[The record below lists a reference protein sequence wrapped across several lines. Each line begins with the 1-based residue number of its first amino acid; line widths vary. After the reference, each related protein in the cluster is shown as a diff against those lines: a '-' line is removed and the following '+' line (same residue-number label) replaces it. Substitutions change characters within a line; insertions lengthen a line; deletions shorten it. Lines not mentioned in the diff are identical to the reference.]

1 MRRAE
6 GRHVQAYPSPTAEP
20 LLLNRERAA
29 SAGIGR
35 GSAVCDQAGSA
46 RLRQRGT
53 TGSAGGSVL
62 GVFRFRPRD
71 GDSAKGQG
79 RPGHHRPRQRYD
91 RSVVPVRPQVGACLL
106 EHPRGDAHAR
116 PERYARQR
124 VQGDSMSIHRPVLGW
139 HFLKEDGLTQYS
151 PRKKVVVGEWLY
163 EQSPLAICQKGLHA
177 SSRIIDGLH
186 YAPGPLLCRVELCGE
201 LIEQT
206 DKFCAQQ
213 RRVIAMADAT
223 PILHEM
229 ACLSAESVLKNITDP
244 QHLAAAQNAIA
255 TKREWL
261 AGRATDKQLSAAES
275 AARAAAESATR
286 AAAWSAARAA
296 AESAA
301 WSAARAAAW
310 SAASAAAWSA
320 AWSAA
325 RAA

>member
-79 RPGHHRPRQRYD
+79 RPGHHRSRQRYD

-106 EHPRGDAHAR
+106 EHPRGDAHAL
-116 PERYARQR
+116 PERHARQR
-124 VQGDSMSIHRPVLGW
+124 IQGDSMSIHRPVLGW

-163 EQSPLAICQKGLHA
+163 EQPPLSICSKGLHA
-177 SSRIIDGLH
+177 SSRLIDALQH
-186 YAPGPLLCRVELCGE
+186 APGPVLCRVELCGE
-201 LIEQT
+201 LIERT

-213 RRVIAMADAT
+213 RRVVAMADAT
-223 PILHEM
+223 LILHEM
-229 ACLSAESVLKNITDP
+229 ACLSAESVLKNITNP
-244 QHLAAAQNAIA
+244 RHRAIAEAAIA

-261 AGRATDKQLSAAES
+261 AGRATDKQLSAAGAAAGS
-275 AARAAAESATR
+275 AAGWAAGW
-286 AAAWSAARAA
+286 AAWWAVGSAV
-296 AESAA
+296 E
-301 WSAARAAAW
+301 
-310 SAASAAAWSA
+310 
-320 AWSAA
+320 
-325 RAA
+325 